1 MSKEKK
7 IVLISALMF
16 VIGAISF
23 GMILINLDHMLS
35 TYGTIA
41 TLWSLIV
48 PIVLAGI
55 GWSNLEEAA

>member
-1 MSKEKK
+1 MNKERALT
-7 IVLISALMF
+7 IVSLIMF

-35 TYGTIA
+35 TYGSIA

-55 GWSNLEEAA
+55 GWSNLEEVA